1 MNDDQRVDYPAPR
14 LWNPNVAANWSLLFS
29 PIFGAW
35 VHAKNWKELGDYE
48 KAKKSMLWVY
58 GYTIF
63 AVIVSFVPDFPNIS
77 VIGIT
82 VFWYTSFA
90 KEQINY
96 VKSGK
101 NYEKKSWLAPILLA
115 IVGTFIL
122 FGVIGALNN
131 ATISKDD
138 LRSTALDLLNDS
150 QMEAGTG
157 FTCLSITKL
166 EEQSDG
172 SYHAIAEF
180 SDGNKVKIMIKNEF
194 SYVSVQVIED
204 DLLINTDKAEA
215 GDADA
220 QYNLGLRYYNGEGV
234 LQDDKEAVKWWR
246 KAAEQ
251 GEAKAQ
257 FNLGVMYAKG
267 EGVTEDDKE
276 AVKWYQLAAE
286 AGNADAQYNLGLR
299 YDNGRGVLEDDK
311 EAVKLYRLAA
321 DQGHASAQHNLGY
334 MYAEGEGVA
343 EDDKEAVKW
352 YQLAADQGNAT
363 AQYNLGYMYAEGEGV
378 TEDKREAIKWYR
390 LAAGQGER
398 WAKENLQALLEEHP
412 ELRED

>member
-1 MNDDQRVDYPAPR
+1 MNDDQRVDYSAPR

-63 AVIVSFVPDFPNIS
+63 AVIVSFVPDFPNFS
-77 VIGIT
+77 VIAIT

-90 KEQINY
+90 KEQIHY

-101 NYEKKSWLAPILLA
+101 HYEKKSWLAPILLA

-150 QMEAGTG
+150 SMEAGTG
-157 FTCLSITKL
+157 FTCISITKL

-180 SDGNKVKIMIKNEF
+180 SDGDKVKIMIKNEF
-194 SYVSVQVIED
+194 LSVNVQVIEDIIED
-204 DLLINTDKAEA
+204 DLLINTVMRLVDQIMIDNNV
-215 GDADA
+215 GA
-220 QYNLGLRYYNGEGV
+220 QCVSVSGL
-234 LQDDKEAVKWWR
+234 
-246 KAAEQ
+246 
-251 GEAKAQ
+251 
-257 FNLGVMYAKG
+257 
-267 EGVTEDDKE
+267 
-276 AVKWYQLAAE
+276 
-286 AGNADAQYNLGLR
+286 
-299 YDNGRGVLEDDK
+299 
-311 EAVKLYRLAA
+311 VKLENGNY
-321 DQGHASAQHNLGY
+321 
-334 MYAEGEGVA
+334 
-343 EDDKEAVKW
+343 
-352 YQLAADQGNAT
+352 NAT
-363 AQYNLGYMYAEGEGV
+363 ATLVNGEVVKINIERNSEQIYV
-378 TEDKREAIKWYR
+378 TIIESS
-390 LAAGQGER
+390 
-398 WAKENLQALLEEHP
+398 P
-412 ELRED
+412 ET